1 MMAASLWTHALAVA
15 ALAVLCGLWVVLQ
28 RARVDGDPDAKA
40 ADGSCGGCHARDR
53 CAETPND
60 R

>member
-1 MMAASLWTHALAVA
+1 MTAVSLWTHALALG

-28 RARVDGDPDAKA
+28 RASACGDPDAKVM
-40 ADGSCGGCHARDR
+40 DGSCGGCHARDR